1 MDKFT
6 EMEITRIENGRRT
19 AVTDTVV
26 TEARVEIYL
35 DDVRTAVLLCS
46 PGELEELG
54 AGFLFTEGLIAS
66 AGEIADFAVK
76 EDECRVSV
84 TTKNGDI
91 PPPAPENRIQPVIAP
106 GSSFAP
112 PPGDRFP
119 NPGRSFHMALPEA
132 FMLVGRLHE
141 LSGLH
146 AKTGGVHGAALC
158 RGGEVLFFREDI
170 GRLNALDR
178 AIGAGLL
185 NGVPLEEC
193 VLLTSGRVSSA
204 VVGKVARAG
213 VPALLSP
220 SAVTDRAVLVAR
232 ERGILLA
239 GFVRDGRMNVY
250 SREDGFVR

>member
-6 EMEITRIENGRRT
+6 EMEITRIEKGRRT

-46 PGELEELG
+46 PGYLKEL
-54 AGFLFTEGLIAS
+54 AIGFLFTEGLIAS
-66 AGEIADFAVK
+66 AREITDCTVIADK
-76 EDECRVSV
+76 GRVSV
-84 TTKNGDI
+84 MTKSGGN
-91 PPPAPENRIQPVIAP
+91 PLPATEKPAETVIAP

-112 PPGDRFP
+112 PMENHIREA
-119 NPGRSFHMALPEA
+119 GRPLRMASSEA
-132 FMLVGRLHE
+132 FRLIGRLHE
-141 LSGLH
+141 MSKLH
-146 AKTGGVHGAALC
+146 AKTGGVHGAALW
-158 RGGEVLFFREDI
+158 RNGEVLFFREDI

-178 AIGAGLL
+178 TVGAGLL
-185 NGVPLEEC
+185 NGVPLGEC

-204 VVGKVARAG
+204 VVGKVARAR

-220 SAVTDRAVLVAR
+220 SAVTDGAVLVAR

-250 SREDGFVR
+250 SREDVIV